1 MTADLNWSVDGLDW
15 PHRDASRFVSAG
27 GLRWHVQTWQAD
39 TDLTPPRPR
48 LLLLHGTGASTHS
61 WRDLAP
67 LLALHFDLIAPDLP
81 GHGFSERLP
90 ASRQSLSGMA
100 AALGALLQTLALPP
114 QAVVGHSAGAA
125 LMLRMAL
132 DGHHSA
138 EALIGLNA
146 ALMPFDQ
153 GLALLYAPAARL
165 LAAQPL
171 VARLAAW
178 RARDP
183 ALVQRLIDATGSRL
197 DTQGHHGYAR
207 LMRSPRHVAGVL
219 AMMSDWNLGGLLVDL
234 QLDGHRA
241 LPRLK
246 APLHLLVAERDSTVP
261 PAQAEAVAR
270 RLRRPV
276 TPSGGT
282 GATPQ
287 GVGTPTTHTHTHTH
301 NHTDAGVQLHRLPGL
316 GHLAHEEA
324 PQAVAQRLLDLL
336 APDRLR
342 PAPAVPPVT
351 THRREVETTG
361 N

>member
-1 MTADLNWSVDGLDW
+1 MGADLNWSVDGLDW

-27 GLRWHVQTWQAD
+27 GLRWHVQIWQ
-39 TDLTPPRPR
+39 TDAHTNAAPPRPR

-67 LLALHFDLIAPDLP
+67 LLAPHFDLIAPDLP

-90 ASRQSLSGMA
+90 APRQSLGGMA

-132 DGHHSA
+132 DGHHGA
-138 EALIGLNA
+138 AALIGLNS

-183 ALVQRLIDATGSRL
+183 ALVQRLLDATGSRL
-197 DTQGHHGYAR
+197 DSRGHHGYAR
-207 LMRSPRHVAGVL
+207 LMRSPGHVAGVL
-219 AMMSDWNLGGLLVDL
+219 AMMSDWDLGGLLVDL

-241 LPRLK
+241 LPRRK
-246 APLHLLVAERDSTVP
+246 APLHLLVAERDRTVP
-261 PAQAEAVAR
+261 PAQAEALAR

-276 TPSGGT
+276 VLPEST
-282 GATPQ
+282 GAVPQ
-287 GVGTPTTHTHTHTH
+287 GMDTSARI
-301 NHTDAGVQLHRLPGL
+301 DAGVHLHRLPGL

-336 APDRLR
+336 VPDRQR
-342 PAPAVPPVT
+342 TVSAAAPAPA
-351 THRREVETTG
+351 HRRDVETTSG
-361 N
+361 

>member
-1 MTADLNWSVDGLDW
+1 MIADLNWSVDGLDW
-15 PHRDASRFVSAG
+15 PHRDTSRFVSAG
-27 GLRWHVQTWQAD
+27 GLRWHVQVWQTAVPPKAA
-39 TDLTPPRPR
+39 PPRPR

-67 LLALHFDLIAPDLP
+67 LLAQHFDLIAPDLP

-90 ASRQSLSGMA
+90 ASRQSLGGMA

-132 DGHHSA
+132 DGHHGA
-138 EALIGLNA
+138 AALIGLNA

-178 RARDP
+178 RAQDP
-183 ALVQRLIDATGSRL
+183 TLVQRLIDATGSRL
-197 DTQGHHGYAR
+197 DRPGQHWYAR
-207 LMRSPRHVAGVL
+207 LMRSPGHVAGVL
-219 AMMSDWNLGGLLVDL
+219 AMMANWDLRALQTDL
-234 QLDGHRA
+234 QADRHRRP
-241 LPRLK
+241 PRLQS
-246 APLHLLVAERDSTVP
+246 PLHLLVAERDRTVP
-261 PAQAEAVAR
+261 PAQAEALMR
-270 RLRRPV
+270 RL
-276 TPSGGT
+276 PSAPAPSPGI
-282 GATPQ
+282 
-287 GVGTPTTHTHTHTH
+287 H
-301 NHTDAGVQLHRLPGL
+301 LHRLPGL

-336 APDRLR
+336 AP
-342 PAPAVPPVT
+342 VT
-351 THRREVETTG
+351 DAGGQADALAARTA
-361 N
+361 